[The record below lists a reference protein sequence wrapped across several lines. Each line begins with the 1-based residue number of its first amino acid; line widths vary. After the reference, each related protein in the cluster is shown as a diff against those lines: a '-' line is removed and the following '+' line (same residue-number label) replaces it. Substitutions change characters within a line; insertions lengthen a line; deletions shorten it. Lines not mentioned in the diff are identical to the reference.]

1 MNTKRITIGIVG
13 GLLGGLV
20 FGVMMAKMGTL
31 PMVGKMVGQP
41 NAFAGFLVH
50 MANSAIIGAGFAVVL
65 GRRAEG
71 LGRGLGWGLAYGG
84 TWWLLGPLTLMP
96 LLLGMG
102 LGVNWNLVAAA
113 KMLPSLWGH
122 LIYGAVLGVSYSW
135 FLRHSVTGWA
145 LGSTTAVE
153 GK

>member
-1 MNTKRITIGIVG
+1 MNTKRITIGIIG

-71 LGRGLGWGLAYGG
+71 LGHGLGWGLAYGG

-135 FLRHSVTGWA
+135 FLRHSVTGWVLRSA
-145 LGSTTAVE
+145 ARVE